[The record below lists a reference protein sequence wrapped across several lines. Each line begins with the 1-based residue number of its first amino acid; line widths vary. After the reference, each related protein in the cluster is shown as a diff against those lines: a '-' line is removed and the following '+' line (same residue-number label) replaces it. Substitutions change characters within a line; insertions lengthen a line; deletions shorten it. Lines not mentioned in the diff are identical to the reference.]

1 MIHNEKYIEGYTI
14 HATDD
19 ELGKVDA
26 FLFDDE
32 NWAIRYLVA
41 DTRKW
46 LPGRKVLLSPI
57 SIQNINH
64 QADHI
69 SFSLTKE
76 QVKNSP
82 DIDADQPVSRAQEV
96 RMNQYFGWGNYWGAP
111 GVWGPGF
118 YPYELAQQEFNEMT
132 EEEAEV
138 SQVRKTSEVIGYR
151 VFTYNGE
158 AGEIDSFLIDDK
170 TWKIRYVVIRSK
182 IEGEEKF
189 LLVSTDWITDVRWA
203 DESLHISVEKESLVK
218 APAYHPDLTIDRDYE
233 ESVFKAF
240 NKPPYWME

>member
-1 MIHNEKYIEGYTI
+1 MIHNEKYIEDYKI

-19 ELGKVDA
+19 ELGKVDG

-69 SFSLTKE
+69 SFGLTKE

-82 DIDADQPVSRAQEV
+82 DIDTDQPVSRAQEA
-96 RMNQYFGWGNYWGAP
+96 RMNQ
-111 GVWGPGF
+111 
-118 YPYELAQQEFNEMT
+118 
-132 EEEAEV
+132 
-138 SQVRKTSEVIGYR
+138 
-151 VFTYNGE
+151 
-158 AGEIDSFLIDDK
+158 FLWLGKLLGRD
-170 TWKIRYVVIRSK
+170 RSM
-182 IEGEEKF
+182 GTR
-189 LLVSTDWITDVRWA
+189 LLSI
-203 DESLHISVEKESLVK
+203 
-218 APAYHPDLTIDRDYE
+218 
-233 ESVFKAF
+233 
-240 NKPPYWME
+240 